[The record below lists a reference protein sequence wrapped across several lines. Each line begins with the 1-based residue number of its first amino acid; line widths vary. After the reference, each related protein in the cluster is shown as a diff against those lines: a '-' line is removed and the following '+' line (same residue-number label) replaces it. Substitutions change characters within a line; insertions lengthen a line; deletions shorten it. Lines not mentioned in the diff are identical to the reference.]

1 MPSSSVGG
9 LVLAGRPEADSLR
22 TRLVWLTVFRTV
34 ATSLSLVAVAA
45 RLFLQPMEEP
55 SRADMLSFAVIGIVY
70 VFTLVYG
77 LMLRGGRGVDRMAA
91 VVQVAGDLIVA
102 SMLVFL
108 TGVGDSPFTFTYL
121 LAVIGASVLLD
132 GRGALV
138 AAGAGAIAYT
148 LLLLAVK
155 YGWMEPPIG
164 IAPLSRQR
172 ILFLLVSNLLAFFL
186 MAVLAGYLARQL
198 SAAGGQLSEREADLR
213 KLDTL
218 QRQILACMPSGLITS
233 NSAGVVTF
241 VNRAASTILALEPRL
256 APGTLV
262 ESLLPGALG
271 PDARLRRRELTVQ
284 TPAGMRTLGLTVTG
298 LEGPGG
304 GGTLIVFQD
313 LTELRRIEEDLK
325 RADRL
330 AALGTLSAQLAHEIR
345 NPLAAMR
352 GSAQL
357 LVQEPGTVD
366 PTSAKLVEILLR
378 ESDRLS
384 KLVDDFLRVARPP
397 PPTRQELDLE
407 VLVAET
413 VDMLRVDPIAQEVQV
428 EMVLAPVRVPVDPDQ
443 LRQVL
448 INILRNA
455 FQAAGRGGQVRVTL
469 ETEEASALLRIWD
482 SAGSIP
488 VADLSRIFEPFFSTR
503 EGGTGLGL
511 STAYSIVRA
520 HGGNIRVRSSPQEGT
535 EFLIQLPLQG

>member
-1 MPSSSVGG
+1 VPSSSVGE
-9 LVLAGRPEADSLR
+9 LVLAGRPEADTLR

-34 ATSLSLVAVAA
+34 AVSLSLVAIAA
-45 RLFLQPMEEP
+45 RLLLQPVEEL
-55 SRADMLSFAVIGIVY
+55 SSTDVLSFVIIGLVY

-77 LMLRGGRGVDRMAA
+77 LMLRGGRVDRVAA
-91 VVQVAGDLIVA
+91 VIQVAGDLVIA

-121 LAVIGASVLLD
+121 LAVIGASILLD

-138 AAGAGAIAYT
+138 SAGAGALAYAM
-148 LLLLAVK
+148 LLVAVK
-155 YGWMEPPIG
+155 YGWLEPPMG
-164 IAPLSRQR
+164 FVPLSRQR
-172 ILFLLVSNLLAFFL
+172 IVFLLVSNLLALFL
-186 MAVLAGYLARQL
+186 IAALAGFLSRQL
-198 SAAGGQLSEREADLR
+198 SAAGGQLSEREADLK
-213 KLDTL
+213 KLDNL

-233 NSAGVVTF
+233 DEAGLVTF
-241 VNRAASTILALEPRL
+241 VNRAASSILSLEPRL
-256 APGTLV
+256 PRGTSV
-262 ESLLPGALG
+262 ESLLPGALASDG
-271 PDARLRRRELTVQ
+271 RLRRRELTVQ
-284 TPAGMRTLGLTVTG
+284 TPAGLRTLGLTVTG
-298 LEGPGG
+298 LEFGGG

-330 AALGTLSAQLAHEIR
+330 AALGSLSAQLAHEIR

-357 LVQEPGTVD
+357 LVQDPSTD
-366 PTSAKLVEILLR
+366 PTSAKLVQILLR

-384 KLVDDFLRVARPP
+384 KLVEDFLRFARPP
-397 PPTRQELDLE
+397 PPEKQEQALE

-413 VDMLRVDPIAQEVQV
+413 VDMLRVDPIAQQVQV
-428 EMVLAPVRVPVDPDQ
+428 ETVLAPVRAPVDADQ

-448 INILRNA
+448 INLLRNA
-455 FQAAGRGGQVRVTL
+455 FQAAGQEGLVRVTL
-469 ETEEASALLRIWD
+469 EADEEWALLRIWD

-488 VADLSRIFEPFFSTR
+488 ATDLSRIFEPFFSTR

-520 HGGNIRVRSSPQEGT
+520 HGGNIRVRSSPSEGT
-535 EFLIQLPLQG
+535 EFLIQLPVRG

>member
-1 MPSSSVGG
+1 MPSSSVGE
-9 LVLAGRPEADSLR
+9 LVLAGRPEADTLR

-34 ATSLSLVAVAA
+34 AVSLSLVAIAA
-45 RLFLQPMEEP
+45 RLLLQPVEEL
-55 SRADMLSFAVIGIVY
+55 SSTDVLSFVIIGLVY

-77 LMLRGGRGVDRMAA
+77 LMLRGGRVDRVAA
-91 VVQVAGDLIVA
+91 VIQVAGDLVIA

-121 LAVIGASVLLD
+121 LAVIGASILLD

-138 AAGAGAIAYT
+138 SAGAGALAYAM
-148 LLLLAVK
+148 LLVAVK
-155 YGWMEPPIG
+155 YGWLEPPMG
-164 IAPLSRQR
+164 FVPLSRQR
-172 ILFLLVSNLLAFFL
+172 IVFLLVSNLLALFL
-186 MAVLAGYLARQL
+186 IAALAGFLSRQL
-198 SAAGGQLSEREADLR
+198 SAAGGQLSEREADLK
-213 KLDTL
+213 KLDNL

-233 NSAGVVTF
+233 DEAGLVTF
-241 VNRAASTILALEPRL
+241 VNRAASSILSLEPRL
-256 APGTLV
+256 PRGTSV
-262 ESLLPGALG
+262 ESLLPGALASDG
-271 PDARLRRRELTVQ
+271 RLRRRELTVQ
-284 TPAGMRTLGLTVTG
+284 TPAGLRTLGLTVTG
-298 LEGPGG
+298 LEFGGG

-357 LVQEPGTVD
+357 LVQDPSTD
-366 PTSAKLVEILLR
+366 PTSAKLVQILLR

-384 KLVDDFLRVARPP
+384 KLVEDFLRFARPP
-397 PPTRQELDLE
+397 PPEKQEQALE

-413 VDMLRVDPIAQEVQV
+413 VDMLRVDPIAQQVQV
-428 EMVLAPVRVPVDPDQ
+428 ETVLAPVRAPVDADQ

-448 INILRNA
+448 INLLRNA
-455 FQAAGRGGQVRVTL
+455 FQAAGQEGLVRVTL
-469 ETEEASALLRIWD
+469 EADEEWALLRIWD

-488 VADLSRIFEPFFSTR
+488 ATDLSRIFEPFFSTR

-520 HGGNIRVRSSPQEGT
+520 HGGNIRVRSSPSEGT
-535 EFLIQLPLQG
+535 EFLIQLPVRG

>member
-1 MPSSSVGG
+1 MPSSSVGER
-9 LVLAGRPEADSLR
+9 VLAGRPEADTLR

-34 ATSLSLVAVAA
+34 AVSLSLVAVAA
-45 RLFLQPMEEP
+45 RLFLQPVEEL
-55 SRADMLSFAVIGIVY
+55 SRTDVLSFAVIGLVY
-70 VFTLVYG
+70 VLTLLYG
-77 LMLRGGRGVDRMAA
+77 LMLRGGRVDRVAA
-91 VVQVAGDLIVA
+91 VVQVAGDLIIA

-121 LAVIGASVLLD
+121 LAVIGASLLLD
-132 GRGALV
+132 GRGTLLSA
-138 AAGAGAIAYT
+138 AAGALAYT
-148 LLLLAVK
+148 TLLVAVK
-155 YGWMEPPIG
+155 YGWLESPMGPG
-164 IAPLSRQR
+164 PLGRQR
-172 ILFLLVSNLLAFFL
+172 LAFLLGSNLLALFL
-186 MAVLAGYLARQL
+186 IAALAGFLSRQL
-198 SAAGGQLSEREADLR
+198 SAAGGRLSEREADLQ
-213 KLDTL
+213 KLDNL

-233 NSAGVVTF
+233 DAAGQVTF
-241 VNRAASTILALEPRL
+241 VNRAASSILSLEPRL
-256 APGTLV
+256 PPGTPV

-271 PDARLRRRELTVQ
+271 SDARLRRRELTVQ
-284 TPAGMRTLGLTVTG
+284 TPAGLRTLGLTVTG
-298 LEGPGG
+298 LEQGGG

-357 LVQEPGTVD
+357 LVQDPGTD
-366 PTSAKLVEILLR
+366 PTSAKLVGILLR

-384 KLVDDFLRVARPP
+384 KLVEDFLRFARPP
-397 PPTRQELDLE
+397 PPVKQAQALE

-413 VDMLRVDPIAQEVQV
+413 VDMLRVDPIAQQVHVETALGPVQ
-428 EMVLAPVRVPVDPDQ
+428 VPVDADQ

-448 INILRNA
+448 INVLRNA
-455 FQAAGRGGQVRVTL
+455 FQAAGRDGLVRVTL
-469 ETEEASALLRIWD
+469 EAEEPWAQLRIWD

-488 VADLSRIFEPFFSTR
+488 ATDLTRIFEPFFSTR

-520 HGGNIRVRSSPQEGT
+520 HGGSIHVRSSQAEGT

>member
-1 MPSSSVGG
+1 
-9 LVLAGRPEADSLR
+9 
-22 TRLVWLTVFRTV
+22 
-34 ATSLSLVAVAA
+34 
-45 RLFLQPMEEP
+45 
-55 SRADMLSFAVIGIVY
+55 
-70 VFTLVYG
+70 
-77 LMLRGGRGVDRMAA
+77 
-91 VVQVAGDLIVA
+91 
-102 SMLVFL
+102 
-108 TGVGDSPFTFTYL
+108 
-121 LAVIGASVLLD
+121 
-132 GRGALV
+132 
-138 AAGAGAIAYT
+138 
-148 LLLLAVK
+148 
-155 YGWMEPPIG
+155 
-164 IAPLSRQR
+164 
-172 ILFLLVSNLLAFFL
+172 
-186 MAVLAGYLARQL
+186 
-198 SAAGGQLSEREADLR
+198 
-213 KLDTL
+213 
-218 QRQILACMPSGLITS
+218 MPSGLITS
-233 NSAGVVTF
+233 DAAGAVTF
-241 VNRAASTILALEPRL
+241 VNRAASAILALEPRL
-256 APGTLV
+256 LPGTLV

-284 TPAGMRTLGLTVTG
+284 TPAGTRTLGLTVTG

-313 LTELRRIEEDLK
+313 LTELRRIEEDLR

-357 LVQEPGTVD
+357 LVQEPGATD
-366 PTSAKLVEILLR
+366 PTSAKLVGILLR

-384 KLVDDFLRVARPP
+384 KLVDDFLRFARPP
-397 PPTRQELDLE
+397 PPTRQSLELE

-413 VDMLRVDPIAQEVQV
+413 VDMLRVDPIAQEIPV
-428 EMVLAPVRVPVDPDQ
+428 EMILAPMRVPVDPDQ

-455 FQAAGRGGQVRVTL
+455 FQAAGRDGQVRVTL
-469 ETEEASALLRIWD
+469 EAEAEWALLGIWD

-488 VADLSRIFEPFFSTR
+488 LSDLSRIFEPFFSTR

-520 HGGNIRVRSSPQEGT
+520 HGGNIRVRSSPREGT